1 MSAALSD
8 VMDQLG
14 VEIKRQTGDE
24 LQGRCPVHHL
34 YKGRPS
40 TRNSFYINVDTG
52 LWHCFTCGAR
62 GNLPLLVTTLT
73 SDPRAIRE
81 VRQFLTDAN
90 LRSYRNREEE
100 EYEVEADWTVY
111 ASFDKVP
118 RLLLDGRG
126 LDHFQSDRYGL
137 RFNKHLERDPGAD
150 KDRPD
155 YKCWIVPVMDAV
167 GNLKGWQAKQKG
179 YFANVPEG
187 LKKSESLFGFNFAR
201 AKTGLLVES
210 PLDVVRFH
218 SVYKG
223 DDISCVASYGAS
235 VSDFQIGLLR
245 GKFDKLIMALDNDE
259 AGKLETQRL
268 RGRSKP
274 YVNKITGFRKRVWY
288 LPYGHTDAKDI
299 GDMTDDEILLAI
311 DNITRVQL

>member
-1 MSAALSD
+1 MSTGLEQ
-8 VMDQLG
+8 VMEDLG

-40 TRNSFYINVDTG
+40 SRHSFYINVDTG

-62 GNLPLLVTTLT
+62 GNLPYLVTTLT
-73 SDPRAIRE
+73 SDPRAIRD
-81 VRQFLTDAN
+81 VRQFLTQAGLDR
-90 LRSYRNREEE
+90 LRKDEDD
-100 EYEVEADWTVY
+100 EYEVEADWSIY

-118 RLLLDGRG
+118 RLLLDSRG
-126 LDHFQSDRYGL
+126 LDHYQSDRYGL
-137 RFNKHLERDPGAD
+137 RFNKHLESDGEH
-150 KDRPD
+150 KRPD

-187 LKKSESLFGFNFAR
+187 LKKSESLFGFNYAR
-201 AKTGLLVES
+201 SDTGLLVES

-223 DDISCVASYGAS
+223 DDINCIASYGAS
-235 VSDFQIGLLR
+235 VSDFQIGLIR
-245 GKFDKLIMALDNDE
+245 AKFDKLILAMDNDD
-259 AGKLETQRL
+259 AGRLEVDRL
-268 RGRSKP
+268 RGRTK
-274 YVNKITGFRKRVWY
+274 KQQHAKLTGFRKRVWY
-288 LPYGHTDAKDI
+288 LPYSHTDAKDI
-299 GDMTDDEILLAI
+299 GDMTDEEILWAVE
-311 DNITRVQL
+311 NISRVQT